1 MSLNLNGDMGKNLFY
16 SVNMYQDF
24 DPGTFKIKSTP
35 YQDRTLSGSPSPFDG
50 SKIETFSLSQMSR
63 AKLA

>member
-35 YQDRTLSGSPSPFDG
+35 YQDPRSKSPLRLLTG
-50 SKIETFSLSQMSR
+50 QKSKRFR
-63 AKLA
+63 